1 MSTKK
6 YTDIVK
12 TMAAIAVAGVGMMM
26 MCSSSLAAVM
36 LMNGE
41 EDTPAPAATTS
52 AGPTAPVIDPDGNM
66 LAGWSRNGIVGSGK
80 QTGTSPSECRAL
92 AKKNGFVGV
101 GFRNDTHPDEAY
113 KNTCYF
119 YYDTDSAFTGDEAD
133 TVHFTGCTD
142 PSKEWPNCGSG
153 SALPGYSRNQI
164 IGSDKTAGT
173 SLDDCRAKAKELGH
187 IGTGFRNETH
197 PNAAY
202 KNTCFYYTGI
212 DSGFSGDINDFVH
225 TTGCT
230 DATKSWP
237 NC

>member
-1 MSTKK
+1 MDPKIIGAFGLLS
-6 YTDIVK
+6 
-12 TMAAIAVAGVGMMM
+12 
-26 MCSSSLAAVM
+26 MCCISSSIAASM
-36 LMNGE
+36 MGSGE
-41 EDTPAPAATTS
+41 EDPEGGGGS
-52 AGPTAPVIDPDGNM
+52 AGGGDPPPVIDPNGKM
-66 LAGWSRNGIVGSGK
+66 LAGYSMNGIVGSGK

-101 GFRNDTHPDEAY
+101 GFRNNTHPNESY

-142 PSKEWPNCGSG
+142 PSKEWPNCGSV
-153 SALPGYSRNQI
+153 SALPGHARTDLVSSN
-164 IGSDKTAGT
+164 KTAGT

-197 PNAAY
+197 PDASY
-202 KNTCFYYTGI
+202 RNTCFYYTGI
-212 DSGFSGDINDFVH
+212 DSGFGGDIHDHVH

>member
-1 MSTKK
+1 
-6 YTDIVK
+6 
-12 TMAAIAVAGVGMMM
+12 MASAVPMLAGVGLLS
-26 MCSSSLAAVM
+26 MCCISSSIASGVM
-36 LMNGE
+36 GGSSSG
-41 EDTPAPAATTS
+41 DDSSGAGSTPT
-52 AGPTAPVIDPDGNM
+52 PTPPDPNGNM
-66 LAGWSRNGIVGSGK
+66 LAGYSRNGIVGSGK
-80 QTGTSPSECRAL
+80 QAGTSPSECRAL

-101 GFRNDTHPDEAY
+101 GFRNDTHPTAAY

-119 YYDTDSAFTGDEAD
+119 YYNTDSAFTGDEAD

-164 IGSDKTAGT
+164 IGSGKTAGT

-197 PNAAY
+197 PDASY

-212 DSGFSGDINDFVH
+212 DSGFGGDTNDFVH

-230 DATKSWP
+230 DASKSWP

>member
-1 MSTKK
+1 
-6 YTDIVK
+6 
-12 TMAAIAVAGVGMMM
+12 MAAIAVAGVGMMM
-26 MCSSSLAAVM
+26 MCCSSSVAAM
-36 LMNGE
+36 MMGGE
-41 EDTPAPAATTS
+41 DDTKKDTGAGAGAGATT
-52 AGPTAPVIDPDGNM
+52 PVVVVDPDGNM
-66 LAGWSRNGIVGSGK
+66 LAGYSRNGIVGSGK
-80 QTGTSPSECRAL
+80 QTGTSPSECREL

-101 GFRNDTHPDEAY
+101 GFRNDTHPTADY

-119 YYDTDSAFTGDEAD
+119 YFNTDSAFTGDEAD

-173 SLDDCRAKAKELGH
+173 SLDDCRTKAKELGH
-187 IGTGFRNETH
+187 IGTGFRNDTH
-197 PNAAY
+197 PTADY

-212 DSGFSGDINDFVH
+212 DSGFSGDTNDFVH

>member
-1 MSTKK
+1 
-6 YTDIVK
+6 
-12 TMAAIAVAGVGMMM
+12 MANAVPMLAGVGLLS
-26 MCSSSLAAVM
+26 MCCISSSIASGVM
-36 LMNGE
+36 GGSSSGDDSSE
-41 EDTPAPAATTS
+41 AGSTPT
-52 AGPTAPVIDPDGNM
+52 PTPPDPNGNM
-66 LAGWSRNGIVGSGK
+66 LAGYSRNGIVGSGK
-80 QTGTSPSECRAL
+80 QAGTSPSECRAL

-101 GFRNDTHPDEAY
+101 GFRNDTHPTAAY
-113 KNTCYF
+113 KNTCFFYF
-119 YYDTDSAFTGDEAD
+119 NTDSAFTGDEAD

-164 IGSDKTAGT
+164 IGSGKTSGT

-197 PNAAY
+197 PDASY

-212 DSGFSGDINDFVH
+212 DSGFNGDTNDFVH

-230 DATKSWP
+230 DASKSWP

>member
-1 MSTKK
+1 
-6 YTDIVK
+6 
-12 TMAAIAVAGVGMMM
+12 MAAVAAIAGVGMMM
-26 MCSSSLAAVM
+26 CCSSSVAA
-36 LMNGE
+36 LMMGG
-41 EDTPAPAATTS
+41 DDDSSGGGGGGGAGSS
-52 AGPTAPVIDPDGNM
+52 AGPSVPVIDPDGNM

-80 QTGTSPSECRAL
+80 QAGTSPSECRAL

-101 GFRNDTHPDEAY
+101 GFRNDTHPNAAY

-173 SLDDCRAKAKELGH
+173 SLDDCRAKAEVLGH

-197 PNAAY
+197 PTAAY

>member
-1 MSTKK
+1 MS
-6 YTDIVK
+6 
-12 TMAAIAVAGVGMMM
+12 MPMLAGVGLLMVCCSSSSVMMM
-26 MCSSSLAAVM
+26 MG
-36 LMNGE
+36 GE
-41 EDTPAPAATTS
+41 KKEDTG
-52 AGPTAPVIDPDGNM
+52 AGAGAGAGDEAPVIDPDGNM
-66 LAGWSRNGIVGSGK
+66 LVGYSTNGIVGSGK
-80 QTGTSPSECRAL
+80 QTGTSPSECRTL

-101 GFRNDTHPDEAY
+101 GFRNETHPNADY

-119 YYDTDSAFTGDEAD
+119 YSSTDSAFTGNEAD

-142 PSKEWPNCGSG
+142 PSKKWPNCGSG
-153 SALPGYSRNQI
+153 SALPGYSTNQI

-187 IGTGFRNETH
+187 IGTGFRNDTH
-197 PNAAY
+197 PNADY

-212 DSGFSGDINDFVH
+212 DSGFGGNVNDFVH
-225 TTGCT
+225 TIGCT

>member
-1 MSTKK
+1 
-6 YTDIVK
+6 
-12 TMAAIAVAGVGMMM
+12 MAAIAVAGVGMMM

-36 LMNGE
+36 LMGGE
-41 EDTPAPAATTS
+41 EETPDAGAGSGLS
-52 AGPTAPVIDPDGNM
+52 AGPSAPVNPDGNM
-66 LAGWSRNGIVGSGK
+66 LAGYSRNGIVGSGK
-80 QTGTSPSECRAL
+80 QAGTSPSECRAL

-101 GFRNDTHPDEAY
+101 GFRNDTHSDEAY

-173 SLDDCRAKAKELGH
+173 SLDDCRAKAGELGH

-197 PNAAY
+197 PNEAY

-212 DSGFSGDINDFVH
+212 DSGFSGDTNDFVH

>member
-1 MSTKK
+1 
-6 YTDIVK
+6 
-12 TMAAIAVAGVGMMM
+12 MAQVAMIAGLGMMVC
-26 MCSSSLAAVM
+26 CSSSVAA
-36 LMNGE
+36 LMMGGGE
-41 EDTPAPAATTS
+41 EDTPALAATTPT
-52 AGPTAPVIDPDGNM
+52 GPSAPVIDPDGNM
-66 LAGWSRNGIVGSGK
+66 LAGFSRNGIVGSGK
-80 QTGTSPSECRAL
+80 QAGTSPSECRAL

-101 GFRNDTHPDEAY
+101 GFRNDTHPNAEY
-113 KNTCYF
+113 KNTCFF
-119 YYDTDSAFTGDEAD
+119 YYNTDSAFTGDEAD

-153 SALPGYSRNQI
+153 SALPGHSRNQI

-197 PNAAY
+197 SDASY
-202 KNTCFYYTGI
+202 RNTCFYYTGI
-212 DSGFSGDINDFVH
+212 DSGFGGDTNDFVH